1 MANKFVDKLD
11 ITEPPITGK
20 EVFNYWGNYY
30 EYRLNWLTQ
39 KSAHYQS
46 NCPYYQNPGF
56 VCPLS
61 ANRDS
66 GLFVIN

>member
-11 ITEPPITGK
+11 IITSSFYGK
-20 EVFNYWGNYY
+20 EAYNYWGTFY
-30 EYRLNWLTQ
+30 ENRLNWLTQ
-39 KSAHYQS
+39 KSVQRSS
-46 NCPYYQNPGF
+46 NCPYYLNPGF